1 MNIDEGF
8 IDCGENL
15 ASFESGKTNGESPLI
30 GECAEALE
38 AWWQEIDFDQGSK
51 RRRNLGHKDLD

>member
-8 IDCGENL
+8 VDCGENL
-15 ASFESGKTNGESPLI
+15 ASFEGRKTSGESPLF
-30 GECAEALE
+30 GESTEALE

-51 RRRNLGHKDLD
+51 RRGNLGHRNLD